1 MVLLKK
7 YIGSRAFYRKL
18 FAILIPI
25 LIQNVIT
32 NFVSLLD
39 NIMVGQVGT
48 EPMSGVAIVNQL
60 LFVFN
65 LCIFG
70 GLAGAGILTAQYYGS
85 GDHRGV
91 ADTFRAKLYIAFAAA
106 VAFLGI
112 FSFGGETLI
121 RQFIHEGSENLDMA
135 ATLLHARDYLH
146 IMLFQIPPFAFQMV
160 YASTLRETGET
171 VLPMKAGITAVLV
184 NLVLNYILIFGKFG
198 APVLGVEGAA
208 IATVV
213 ARYIE
218 CAIIVVWTH
227 RHRERNPFLYT
238 AYTTFRIPGALVKQI
253 AIMGLPLLINELLWS
268 SGMAILNQCYSM
280 RGLEVVS
287 ATNISSTV
295 SNLFFCAFLSM
306 GNAISIIVGQILGA
320 GELERAVDEDRKLIA
335 FSVAPCSAE
344 GLVMAFI
351 APLVPRI
358 YNTSESVRSL
368 ASELIFVVALFMPFY
383 AFTNSCYFTLRAG
396 GQAVIT
402 FVFDSLYQWT
412 LVVPLAFVLSRF
424 TSLPI
429 IPMYIAV
436 QAMEFVKC
444 FIGYYFLK
452 KRKWVRDLVNG

>member
-106 VAFLGI
+106 VAFLTI
-112 FSFGGETLI
+112 FSLSGETLI

-218 CAIIVVWTH
+218 CTIIVVWTH

-335 FSVAPCSAE
+335 FSVVLCAAV

>member
-70 GLAGAGILTAQYYGS
+70 GLAGAGILTAQYFGS

-106 VAFLGI
+106 VAFLAI
-112 FSFGGETLI
+112 FSLGGETLI

-184 NLVLNYILIFGKFG
+184 NLFLNYVLIFGKFG

-227 RHRERNPFLYT
+227 RHRERNPFLDT
-238 AYTTFRIPGALVKQI
+238 AYTTFRIPGALVRQI
-253 AIMGLPLLINELLWS
+253 AVMGLPLLINELLWS

-335 FSVAPCSAE
+335 FSVALCSAV

-358 YNTSESVRSL
+358 YTTSEAVRSL
-368 ASELIFVVALFMPFY
+368 ASELIFVVALFMPFH

-412 LVVPLAFVLSRF
+412 LVVPLTFVLSRF

-429 IPMYIAV
+429 IPMYTAV

>member
-7 YIGSRAFYRKL
+7 YIGSRSFYRKL

-39 NIMVGQVGT
+39 NIMVCQVGT

-60 LFVFN
+60 MFVFN

-106 VAFLGI
+106 VAFLAI
-112 FSFGGETLI
+112 FSLGGETLI

-227 RHRERNPFLYT
+227 RHRERNPFLHT
-238 AYTTFRIPGALVKQI
+238 AYTSFRIPGALVRQI
-253 AIMGLPLLINELLWS
+253 AVMGLPLLINELLWS

-335 FSVAPCSAE
+335 FSVVLCAAV

>member
-1 MVLLKK
+1 
-7 YIGSRAFYRKL
+7 
-18 FAILIPI
+18 
-25 LIQNVIT
+25 
-32 NFVSLLD
+32 
-39 NIMVGQVGT
+39 
-48 EPMSGVAIVNQL
+48 
-60 LFVFN
+60 
-65 LCIFG
+65 
-70 GLAGAGILTAQYYGS
+70 
-85 GDHRGV
+85 
-91 ADTFRAKLYIAFAAA
+91 
-106 VAFLGI
+106 
-112 FSFGGETLI
+112 
-121 RQFIHEGSENLDMA
+121 MA

-184 NLVLNYILIFGKFG
+184 NLFLNYVLIFGKFG

-227 RHRERNPFLYT
+227 RHRERNPFLDT
-238 AYTTFRIPGALVKQI
+238 AYTTFRIPGALVRQI
-253 AIMGLPLLINELLWS
+253 AVMGLPLLINELLWS

-335 FSVAPCSAE
+335 FSVALCSAV

-358 YNTSESVRSL
+358 YNTSEAVRSL
-368 ASELIFVVALFMPFY
+368 ASELIFVVALFMPFH